1 VRWEVRCKLCE
12 RLRLSTSVSQEPKE
26 RMSQVKK
33 LSVLMV
39 LCMLVLVQS
48 TALASDF
55 EPLLDTNI
63 KAELTIWGWSQSLKA
78 LSANIEAFNE
88 IYPNVTF
95 RLVELPHK
103 EHHMRL
109 LTAMAARRGGPDIA
123 PLEGVNSNQ
132 YAGRGLVDLT
142 EKLEPYRDQ
151 FPAVKWGEGYSNGRQ
166 YGVPYD
172 VGPTVIYYRADV
184 FEKVGLDPDPEN
196 FPKTWDELLE
206 VGRVLK
212 EHGYYLFGWDY
223 IAPDTLCFYYYRT
236 LLNQLGRGFYDG
248 NGKVLLGEEPSR
260 KAAQLMLDM
269 VNEGLIFTDAEYR
282 QPGYFSALESGDIA
296 AVLGASWFGGILKT
310 QVPRT
315 EGLWRIAPMPAFEP
329 GGVRTSNQGGTTVA
343 ILEQSKNKELAWEYL
358 RFSLLTAEGPIRIYE
373 YSGVFPAF
381 FPAYESPIFG
391 EADPFFGGQKA
402 MRIWADQAK
411 DIPLYYYM
419 PTSPEDDYVVN
430 AALVDILLG
439 NATIEEA
446 LNEAKVKIID
456 NLKNYGIEQP

>member
-1 VRWEVRCKLCE
+1 
-12 RLRLSTSVSQEPKE
+12 
-26 RMSQVKK
+26 
-33 LSVLMV
+33 
-39 LCMLVLVQS
+39 
-48 TALASDF
+48 
-55 EPLLDTNI
+55 
-63 KAELTIWGWSQSLKA
+63 
-78 LSANIEAFNE
+78 
-88 IYPNVTF
+88 
-95 RLVELPHK
+95 
-103 EHHMRL
+103 
-109 LTAMAARRGGPDIA
+109 
-123 PLEGVNSNQ
+123 
-132 YAGRGLVDLT
+132 
-142 EKLEPYRDQ
+142 
-151 FPAVKWGEGYSNGRQ
+151 
-166 YGVPYD
+166 
-172 VGPTVIYYRADV
+172 
-184 FEKVGLDPDPEN
+184 
-196 FPKTWDELLE
+196 
-206 VGRVLK
+206 
-212 EHGYYLFGWDY
+212 
-223 IAPDTLCFYYYRT
+223 
-236 LLNQLGRGFYDG
+236 
-248 NGKVLLGEEPSR
+248 
-260 KAAQLMLDM
+260 MLDM
-269 VNEGLIFTDAEYR
+269 VNEGSFSQMEYR

-310 QVPRT
+310 QAPRT